1 MPQKVSQQGVRVVL
15 GEPQPKPKPK
25 PKKRPPAHGRRS
37 APPDLEMAL
46 IDSQPVG
53 IDPFE
58 EAAMGHTSLGL
69 TTVWDG
75 AAYG

>member
-1 MPQKVSQQGVRVVL
+1 MWHFGHSGVLIFWACLYVA
-15 GEPQPKPKPK
+15 Q
-25 PKKRPPAHGRRS
+25 RRALCYYDGHFDYDK